1 MISQDIGALLIGVA
15 TGLMAGVFGVGGGIV
30 ATPLLR
36 LLLGLSAH
44 EAIGT
49 TLAIIVPTSLA
60 GSFNYYRQNLVDFKI
75 VRWLV
80 LPAILTSYLGVQ
92 TTALVKGQHLM
103 IYFALLVILAALDML
118 TGFSNK
124 LKDKK
129 KQESSSADYL
139 APGSWQIVPV
149 GLLAGF
155 LSGFFGVGGGFIMIP
170 IFISLFNMPVKMALG
185 TSLVCIAIIS
195 VPGTIAHFYLDHV
208 RFAYVFMLVLGAVPA
223 SIIGSK
229 LAIMIKDNWL
239 RRGFGLVMLIMALT
253 IVYRECQLGF

>member
-1 MISQDIGALLIGVA
+1 MSSQDIGALLIGIA

-36 LLLGLSAH
+36 LLLGLTAH

-60 GSFNYYRQNLVDFKI
+60 GSINYYRQKLVDFKM

-80 LPAILTSYLGVQ
+80 GPAILTSYLGVQ
-92 TTALVKGQHLM
+92 TTALVNGQHLM
-103 IYFALLVILAALDML
+103 IYFALLVVLAALDML
-118 TGFSNK
+118 TGFSHK

-129 KQESSSADYL
+129 KQAEGAYEYV
-139 APGSWQIVPV
+139 APSGTKILPV

-208 RFAYVFMLVLGAVPA
+208 RFTYVLMLVLGAVPA
-223 SIIGSK
+223 SMLGSK

-239 RRGFGLVMLIMALT
+239 RRGFGTVMLIMAAT
-253 IVYRECQLGF
+253 IVYREFAN

>member
-1 MISQDIGALLIGVA
+1 MSSQDIGALLIGIA

-36 LLLGLSAH
+36 LLLGLTAH

-60 GSFNYYRQNLVDFKI
+60 GSINYYRQKLVDFKM

-80 LPAILTSYLGVQ
+80 GPAILTSYLGVQ
-92 TTALVKGQHLM
+92 TTALVNGQHLM
-103 IYFALLVILAALDML
+103 IYFALLVVLAALDML
-118 TGFSNK
+118 TGFSHK

-129 KQESSSADYL
+129 KQEEGSYEYV
-139 APGSWQIVPV
+139 APGVAQILPV

-170 IFISLFNMPVKMALG
+170 IFISLFIDL
-185 TSLVCIAIIS
+185 S
-195 VPGTIAHFYLDHV
+195 
-208 RFAYVFMLVLGAVPA
+208 
-223 SIIGSK
+223 
-229 LAIMIKDNWL
+229 
-239 RRGFGLVMLIMALT
+239 
-253 IVYRECQLGF
+253 